1 MTKYIT
7 LAAILLLN
15 VVNLFGADKRDLNV
29 KNPKAKVQSSYG
41 AISVKKW
48 ADDKKSAFTFSFDDS
63 FESQYTYAVPIL
75 DKYGMKATFFVIAGA
90 VTNGPPEDWRY
101 GYWWQFRDMA
111 AEGHEIAAHTMTH
124 PDLTKLPVGNIY
136 TPNTLTYELYQSQQI
151 IEQKIPGYK
160 CVSLAYPYCTYDST
174 VENVASNYF
183 ISARTCGA
191 YAEPSNIN
199 GLNWYDVVSITPVYS
214 LPRNSVDDDQLA
226 FDTYTY
232 NVQTQS
238 INSGDWA
245 VFFTHEVVPD
255 SVIAAGGDTTM
266 YYPTS
271 TYWLDELCQ
280 WVKQKSDSGLVWE
293 ATYGN
298 VARYIKERQDFTY
311 NIISSSTNQIE
322 ISTTCG
328 LDTSIYNYP
337 LTVDITVPQAWK
349 EITITQGD
357 SIETCSSF
365 FNGSDYVVRAH
376 VIPGGDNVI
385 ITSGGS
391 YTLSGQI
398 YYDNSFNSP
407 LPNVKIILSSSEG
420 TDSTMTDSSGDYS
433 FSKLIPGNYEISLSS
448 DAPVSGIN
456 STDAMI
462 IAKYF
467 LKQENFDSLQTEAAD
482 VNNDNKINSTDAL
495 LVCKRFV
502 RLVSSFNRPN
512 WIFLGSL
519 DITISNSNVTKNF
532 EGIETGDVNKSYL
545 PPNPDITSSSYPQSN
560 RPMH

>member
-1 MTKYIT
+1 MKKFIALTA
-7 LAAILLLN
+7 LVLLN
-15 VVNLFGADKRDLNV
+15 VINLLGAAKGNINKQNK
-29 KNPKAKVQSSYG
+29 KNQIQSGYG
-41 AISVKKW
+41 VVSVKKW
-48 ADDKKSAFTFSFDDS
+48 ADNKKSAFTFSFDDS
-63 FESQYTYAVPIL
+63 FESQYTYALPVL

-90 VTNGPPEDWRY
+90 VTDGPPQDWRY
-101 GYWWQFRDMA
+101 GYWWQFRNMA

-124 PDLTKLPVGNIY
+124 PDLTKLPIGDIY

-174 VENVASNYF
+174 VENVASQYF

-191 YAEPSNIN
+191 YAESSNIS
-199 GLNWYDVVSITPVYS
+199 GLNWYDVVSITPEYN
-214 LPRNSVDDDQLA
+214 LPRNSVADDQDE

-232 NVQTQS
+232 NVQTES
-238 INSGDWA
+238 INKGDWA

-255 SVIAAGGDTTM
+255 SVITAGGDTTM

-271 TYWLDELCQ
+271 TYWLEELCQ

-298 VARYIKERQDFTY
+298 VARYIKEREDFTY
-311 NIISSSTNQIE
+311 NIVSSSNNQID

-337 LTVDITVPQAWK
+337 LTVDITVPQSWK
-349 EITITQGD
+349 NVTVAQGD

-365 FNGSDYVVRAH
+365 YNGSDYVVRAH
-376 VIPGGDNVI
+376 VIPGGKNVI
-385 ITSGGS
+385 LTSGAS

-398 YYDNSFNSP
+398 YYDNSYNSP
-407 LPNVKIILSSSEG
+407 LPNVKIILSSSES
-420 TDSTMTDSSGDYS
+420 TDSTLTDSSGDYS
-433 FSKLIPGNYEISLSS
+433 FSNLVPGNYNISLSS
-448 DAPVSGIN
+448 DAPVIGIN

-467 LKQENFDSLQTEAAD
+467 LEQENFDSLQTEAAD

-502 RLVSSFNRPN
+502 RLITSFNRPN
-512 WIFLGSL
+512 WIFSGSSEMS
-519 DITISNSNVTKNF
+519 ISDSNVTQNF

-545 PPNPDITSSSYPQSN
+545 PPNTDITSSSYSQSK
-560 RPMH
+560 RSMH